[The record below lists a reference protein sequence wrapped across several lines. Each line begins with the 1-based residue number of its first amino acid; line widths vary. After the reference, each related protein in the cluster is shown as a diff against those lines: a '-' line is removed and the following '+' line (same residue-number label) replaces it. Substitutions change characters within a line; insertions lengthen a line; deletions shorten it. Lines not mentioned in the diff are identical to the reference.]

1 MVHHTARPRQPAES
15 YSAVPKPQRG
25 GFNPWR
31 FKWGLY
37 NVIWWATMGWKWGH
51 EQPITER
58 VFSVFMIVVSN
69 MSQPCACLT
78 LNCLGRHE
86 LGTTHHEPLDW
97 WGIRWYSQP
106 WDCATSTSL
115 RKVASKAVKPT
126 NWGSFLGIFDD
137 HLFDYPLLSHIIPII
152 IPIIGLFPRRATN
165 RKQQRFSQPRWGTGS
180 PWVTSIKDMAFWVF
194 VIFKNMWFH
203 PWHPYFIPYIH
214 YGFWG
219 CVLSKEV

>member
-1 MVHHTARPRQPAES
+1 
-15 YSAVPKPQRG
+15 
-25 GFNPWR
+25 
-31 FKWGLY
+31 
-37 NVIWWATMGWKWGH
+37 MGWKWGH

-86 LGTTHHEPLDW
+86 LGTTHHEPLNW

-152 IPIIGLFPRRATN
+152 IRIYN
-165 RKQQRFSQPRWGTGS
+165 RLVSETCYEQEAAAVLAAQVGHRVTMGHHGS
-180 PWVTSIKDMAFWVF
+180 PASKTWRFGCL
-194 VIFKNMWFH
+194 WFSKICD
-203 PWHPYFIPYIH
+203 FILDTHI
-214 YGFWG
+214 
-219 CVLSKEV
+219 

>member
-1 MVHHTARPRQPAES
+1 M
-15 YSAVPKPQRG
+15 
-25 GFNPWR
+25 
-31 FKWGLY
+31 LY
-37 NVIWWATMGWKWGH
+37 NQLSWVGNGGMSSQSRCA
-51 EQPITER
+51 
-58 VFSVFMIVVSN
+58 FSVFMIVISN

-137 HLFDYPLLSHIIPII
+137 HLLDYPLLSHTIPII

-165 RKQQRFSQPRWGTGS
+165 RKQQRFSQPQQRWGTGS
-180 PWVTSIKDMAFWVF
+180 PWVTMGHQHQRHGVLGVCDFQKYVNSSLASI
-194 VIFKNMWFH
+194 FH
-203 PWHPYFIPYIH
+203 PLHPLWFLRARFIEGSLEVKLPT
-214 YGFWG
+214 YGQMQQQWW
-219 CVLSKEV
+219 EQ